1 MPVLYLGYAVATLV
15 WLDAGCLCFY
25 LWAILNHNHIVHL
38 PVPKKNSAPTIESCV
53 SREAARAEVSF
64 LVFGLQ
70 SSLTVAPSMQTAVAF
85 VKGRQMAS
93 AGRAAWGG
101 DDCCNCKMQKKSWI
115 LGLRIPTA
123 SYICTGCPYTN
134 NLNTYNLRTQNVGF
148 CGNSSPFASH
158 AIWVSRSWLSGALS
172 PCWDGV
178 CGMIWRGLFDA
189 AFQGCWWSSYYATM
203 LWCLMIFGY
212 FELL

>member
-1 MPVLYLGYAVATLV
+1 M
-15 WLDAGCLCFY
+15 LDAFVFICGQYWIIITLYIYQFQEK
-25 LWAILNHNHIVHL
+25 LDTSHRIM
-38 PVPKKNSAPTIESCV
+38 CV
-53 SREAARAEVSF
+53 TWGRSGWGVVLSF
-64 LVFGLQ
+64 WVAVG
-70 SSLTVAPSMQTAVAF
+70 LTVAPSMQQLWPSS
-85 VKGRQMAS
+85 K
-93 AGRAAWGG
+93 AGRWRQLAEQRGEETIFAIAK
-101 DDCCNCKMQKKSWI
+101 CKKKSWI

-178 CGMIWRGLFDA
+178 RGMIWRGLFDA
-189 AFQGCWWSSYYATM
+189 AFQGWWWSSYYATM